1 MDNEN
6 TINNDIKYDFK
17 STVVM
22 EEKDYLEIGRTNYFV
37 FSLISVVEFFILLA
51 FSIMEII
58 TNFRTNDNSITHIIL
73 TGLVVLFMAIMF
85 FKTHY
90 AQKKNFRRALFLSGE
105 QNISQTIYFGDKIIS
120 KEKNGTLEFDYSNIT
135 AIKETEKYYLLK
147 MQYNMHMIV
156 EKDIKSNLNN
166 VNFID
171 YILSKAT
178 NLTTKTVQ
186 KEKNYKLIAFVFMC
200 LTALLLIVD
209 LAFVV
214 IGIISFF
221 ASVKEALIKSF
232 VHIAPSDF
240 SSVCSNNSSAY

>member
-1 MDNEN
+1 MIILYRGDMMDNEN
-6 TINNDIKYDFK
+6 AINNDIKYDFK
-17 STVVM
+17 STVVLD
-22 EEKDYLEIGRTNYFV
+22 EKDFLEIGRTNYFT
-37 FSLISVVEFFILLA
+37 FSLIFVVEFILLLA

-58 TNFRTNDNSITHIIL
+58 INLRTNDNSITHILL

-105 QNISQTIYFGDKIIS
+105 QNITQTIYFGDKIIS
-120 KEKNGTLEFDYSNIT
+120 KEKNGTLEFDYSSIT

-171 YILSKAT
+171 YILSKIRTLPAKPCRKKRT
-178 NLTTKTVQ
+178 IN
-186 KEKNYKLIAFVFMC
+186 
-200 LTALLLIVD
+200 
-209 LAFVV
+209 
-214 IGIISFF
+214 
-221 ASVKEALIKSF
+221 
-232 VHIAPSDF
+232 
-240 SSVCSNNSSAY
+240 